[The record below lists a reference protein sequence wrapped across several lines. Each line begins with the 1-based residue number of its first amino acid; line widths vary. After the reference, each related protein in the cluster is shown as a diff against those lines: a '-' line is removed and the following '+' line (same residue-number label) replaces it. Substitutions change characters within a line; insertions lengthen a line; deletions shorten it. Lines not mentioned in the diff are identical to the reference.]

1 MNKFFCPKFFQ
12 TISLVF
18 KGSFFNLIPEHVA
31 NYGLSESTHSAL
43 LSKPKLVPV
52 KMAPRQ

>member
-1 MNKFFCPKFFQ
+1 MNKFFRPKFFQ

-18 KGSFFNLIPEHVA
+18 KGLFFNLIPEHVA